1 MVRAG
6 GSINVVIR
14 RVAPL
19 LALLMFASACSVH
32 RLDDSD
38 VSAAG
43 EVVAPFDGVT
53 APGGSSSTTLVTVP
67 GTPPVTLP
75 DGSPAPT
82 TPSGGPAT
90 TVASNEA
97 RTASDRGITPD
108 VMKLGILA
116 ISEDTFAAVGATDTK
131 RHEDVMRPF
140 IEEINQNGGI
150 NGRQLD
156 VKVTRY
162 DPLNPDTMQG
172 ACVEQAEDHKVFAS
186 IAQGAFFGDAE
197 VCMATKQVPLLTGNP
212 SSEHTLYA
220 REQGWV
226 RSTAQNKTRNAKIWI
241 DWMLQSGLLTPD
253 KKVGILYTDVPEDSQ
268 LVEDV
273 VVPYFQSKGLPKPII
288 SAYSA
293 SIAQTPT
300 ESQSIVLKYRGEGV
314 QLVLPFVSFLRMLL
328 FTQQAEGSGYR
339 PQYSASDFG
348 EIASDA
354 TAGFPV
360 AQWEGV
366 TGITTHR
373 TGIDPPGE
381 EPTTP
386 QYRECTDTY
395 KRYGGTLN
403 AKDDPVE
410 FLNMIHYCQHFALF
424 ADAARRA
431 GTNPTR
437 QSYLQAIGNTGTW
450 NKRVIF
456 SEAMTFA
463 PNKYDGPDLYQV
475 VKWQSG
481 CTADGGCYRQI
492 RGFERGAW

>member
-1 MVRAG
+1 MVEVSGRALV
-6 GSINVVIR
+6 SVR
-14 RVAPL
+14 RTALL
-19 LALLMFASACSVH
+19 LALVLFATSCGVH
-32 RLDDSD
+32 RLEDGS
-38 VSAAG
+38 VAAAG
-43 EVVAPFDGVT
+43 DVVPVDEVE
-53 APGGSSSTTLVTVP
+53 APGAATTSSTAVTVP
-67 GTPPVTLP
+67 GAPPVTLP

-82 TPSGGPAT
+82 VPGGGPAPT
-90 TVASNEA
+90 ASTEA

-108 VMKLGILA
+108 AMRLGILA
-116 ISEDTFAAVGATDTK
+116 ISEDTFAAVGATNTK

-212 SSEHTLYA
+212 SSEHTLYE

-241 DWMLQSGLLTPD
+241 DWMLSSGLLTKD
-253 KKVGILYTDVPEDSQ
+253 KKVGILYTDVPEDAQ

-273 VVPYFQSKGLPKPII
+273 VVPYFESKGLPRPLI
-288 SAYSA
+288 SAFSA

-300 ESQSIVLKYRGEGV
+300 EAQSMVLKYRGEGV
-314 QLVLPFVSFLRMLL
+314 QLVLPFVSFLRMLV
-328 FTQQAEGSGYR
+328 FVQQADASGYK

-348 EIASDA
+348 ELASDA
-354 TAGFPV
+354 TANFPPS
-360 AQWEGV
+360 QWEGV

-381 EPTTP
+381 EPSTP
-386 QYRECTDTY
+386 QYKECTDTY

-403 AKDDPVE
+403 AKDDPAE

-437 QSYLQAIGNTGTW
+437 QSYLQALGNTGEW
-450 NKRVIF
+450 SKRVIF
-456 SEAMTFA
+456 SETMTFT
-463 PNKYDGPDLYQV
+463 PTKYDGPDLYQV

-481 CTADGGCYRQI
+481 CTDAGGCYRQV